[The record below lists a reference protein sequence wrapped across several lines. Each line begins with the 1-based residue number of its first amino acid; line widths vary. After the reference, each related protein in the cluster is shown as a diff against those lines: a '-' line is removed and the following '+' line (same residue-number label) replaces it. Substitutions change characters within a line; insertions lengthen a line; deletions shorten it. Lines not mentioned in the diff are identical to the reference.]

1 MLKINNCAYYLLGG
15 LNMHNSIFTSCIN
28 SDIKYINE
36 KITTGIYINNYQ
48 SIKPNK
54 TFLIV
59 LDKETHLTN
68 SF

>member
-1 MLKINNCAYYLLGG
+1 
-15 LNMHNSIFTSCIN
+15 MHNSIFTSCIN